1 MYMMRLHLK
10 RFAFLLSVILIF
22 QFSVGPASNNRLS
35 PRSTSAGEVDGTPQ
49 DRVPRPENVFGFKPG
64 TDYQLADYNQMVA
77 YYRKLDQASDRV
89 QVFDIGPTCQGRR
102 MILAVISSAENI
114 AQLEKYRQISEK
126 LARAEISAQEARE
139 LAHTGKAIVWIDGG
153 LHANEVGN
161 AQHSPELAYRLVM
174 DESPAMKSIRSNV
187 ILLQVPVLNPDGLDL
202 VVDWYKR
209 NLGTRYETSPLPEL
223 YHKYAGHD
231 NNRDWYMMTQ
241 PETRNASVLLY
252 QKWFPQIVLN
262 HHQTP
267 PFPARIF
274 IPPFTAPANPNI
286 PGRVLEEIDAV
297 GHAMAGRFKEEGK
310 AGVVSRMEFDNW
322 WNGGLRTTPC
332 FHNMIGMLA
341 ETALYGYATPFQYR
355 PDNLPRKFKNGLPAL
370 VPSADYPNPWL
381 GGEWKLS
388 DALDYMLTAS
398 LGVLDTAA
406 KQREH
411 FLYNIYQ
418 MGREAIEQG
427 KRQSPSAYVIGIDGQ
442 HDPSA
447 AVGMVEVLKLGG
459 LDIEQAEEAFQAVGQ
474 RFSKG
479 TYVIRTAQAFR
490 SYLVDL
496 MEPQK
501 YPEKLT
507 PDESEQ
513 PYDMTGWTLPMQMGV
528 KVVKV
533 TGDLTVATRVVQDVR
548 LPEVENFQAFRYY
561 LIDRRWNTSFTLV
574 NRLLKAGI
582 SVDVLPEPV
591 EVSGASLPAGS
602 FLVTADS
609 GELIHKLAAELRIP
623 LRGSDSLPA
632 GKTERLVRPR
642 LALYKSLA
650 ANQDE
655 GWIRWLLERFE
666 FSFESIREESVR
678 EGSLR
683 NRFDVII
690 IPSEGGKRLIEG
702 QSPTLVPP
710 QFAQGIGAEGLQ
722 HLKEFVTKGGVL
734 IASDAT
740 CQVPLDYFGLPLRNA
755 VRNLS
760 ESVFSCPGS
769 LVRLEV
775 DPSDPVGWGMDRE
788 VAACFVKSQAFEP
801 LPAGEGQAS
810 QMTSV
815 ARYADSGVLMSGW
828 MRGEEQLRGKSAV
841 GRARLGEGEIVLL
854 GFPAHFRGQPH
865 ATFKLLFNSIY
876 LGGLRE
882 PTTAY
887 SD

>member
-1 MYMMRLHLK
+1 MYMMRLHLR
-10 RFAFLLSVILIF
+10 RFALLLPVIFFL
-22 QFSVGPASNNRLS
+22 QFSVGPASTNRLS
-35 PRSTSAGEVDGTPQ
+35 ARSRSAGEVKSTSQ
-49 DRVPRPENVFGFKPG
+49 KRVPSPEDVFGFKPG
-64 TDYQLADYNQMVA
+64 ADYQLADYDQMVD

-89 QVFDIGPTCQGRR
+89 KVFDIGPTCEGRR

-114 AQLEKYRQISEK
+114 AQLENYRRISEK
-126 LARAEISAQEARE
+126 LAKAQVSEPEARE
-139 LAHTGKAIVWIDGG
+139 LARTGKAIVWIDGG
-153 LHANEVGN
+153 LHANEVGH
-161 AQHSPELAYRLVM
+161 AQHSPELAYRVVT
-174 DESPAMKSIRSNV
+174 DESPTMKTIRSNV
-187 ILLQVPVLNPDGLDL
+187 ILLQVPVLNPDGLDM

-223 YHKYAGHD
+223 WHKYAGHD

-274 IPPFTAPANPNI
+274 IPPFTSPVNPNI
-286 PGRVLEEIDAV
+286 PEQVLNGIDTV
-297 GHAMAGRFKEEGK
+297 GHAMANRFKDEGK
-310 AGVVSRMEFDNW
+310 TGVVSRMEFDTW
-322 WNGGLRTTPC
+322 WNGGMRTTPC

-341 ETALYGYATPFQYR
+341 ETALYGYATPFRYR
-355 PDNLPRKFKNGLPAL
+355 NDDLPRKFKNGLPAL
-370 VPSADYPNPWL
+370 LPSIDYPNPWL

-388 DALDYMLTAS
+388 NALDYMMTAS
-398 LGVLDTAA
+398 LGVLDIAA
-406 KQREH
+406 RQHDR
-411 FLYNIYQ
+411 FLYNIYE

-427 KRQSPSAYVIGIDGQ
+427 KRQSPSAYVIDVDGQ

-459 LDIEQAEEAFQAVGQ
+459 LEIEQTEQAFGAGGQ
-474 RFSKG
+474 HFPKG
-479 TYVIRTAQAFR
+479 TYVIPTAQAFR
-490 SYLVDL
+490 PYLVDL
-496 MEPQK
+496 MEAQK
-501 YPEKLT
+501 YPEGQ
-507 PDESEQ
+507 ESNESAQ
-513 PYDMTGWTLPMQMGV
+513 PYDMMGWTLPMQMGV
-528 KVVKV
+528 RVVKV
-533 TGDLTVATRVVQDVR
+533 DRALNVATRTVEEVK
-548 LPEVENFQAFRYY
+548 LPEVESFQAFRHY

-574 NRLLKAGI
+574 NRLLKAGVG
-582 SVDVLPEPV
+582 VDVLPEGV
-591 EVSGASLPAGS
+591 VVSGVALPPGS
-602 FLVTADS
+602 FMVSGDS
-609 GELIHKLAAELRIP
+609 GELVHKLAAELRIP
-623 LRGSDSLPA
+623 LRGSDSLP
-632 GKTERLVRPR
+632 GLRTERLVRPR
-642 LALYKSLA
+642 LALYKPSD

-655 GWIRWLLERFE
+655 GWIRWLLDQFE
-666 FSFESIREESVR
+666 FSFTSVREDSIRE
-678 EGSLR
+678 GNLR
-683 NRFDVII
+683 SRFDVII
-690 IPSEGGKRLIEG
+690 IPSDPGKRLIEG
-702 QSPTLVPP
+702 LSPALVPP
-710 QFAQGIGAEGLQ
+710 QFAQGIGADGLQ
-722 HLKEFVTKGGVL
+722 NLKDFVNQGGVL

-740 CQVPLDYFGLPLRNA
+740 CQVPLDYFGLPFRNA

-801 LPAGEGQAS
+801 VPSADGQSS

-828 MRGEEQLRGKSAV
+828 MRGEERLRGKAAV
-841 GRARLGEGEIVLL
+841 GRARMGQGEVVLL

-865 ATFKLLFNSIY
+865 GTFKLLFNSIY

-882 PTTAY
+882 PATAS

>member
-10 RFAFLLSVILIF
+10 RSVFLLFVIFVF
-22 QFSVGPASNNRLS
+22 QMSFGPASTS
-35 PRSTSAGEVDGTPQ
+35 RSSSRSSSVAQLGDAAR
-49 DRVPRPENVFGFKPG
+49 DRVPRPEDVFGFKPG
-64 TDYQLADYNQMVA
+64 ADYQLANYDQMLA
-77 YYRKLDQASDRV
+77 YYRKLDQASGRV
-89 QVFDIGPTCQGRR
+89 KVFDIGPTCEGRR
-102 MILAVISSAENI
+102 MILAIISSRQNM

-126 LARAEISAQEARE
+126 LARAEISPQEARE
-139 LAHTGKAIVWIDGG
+139 LARTGKAVVWVDGG

-161 AQHSPELAYRLVM
+161 AQHSPELAYRLVT
-174 DESPAMKSIRSNV
+174 DESPAVESIRRNV

-274 IPPFTAPANPNI
+274 IPPFTAPVNPNI
-286 PGRVLEEIDAV
+286 PESVLKGIDVV
-297 GHAMAGRFKEEGK
+297 GHAMAARFKEEGK
-310 AGVVSRMEFDNW
+310 AGVVSRIEFDNW

-332 FHNMIGMLA
+332 FHNMIGILA
-341 ETALYGYATPFQYR
+341 ETALYSYATPFRYR
-355 PDNLPRKFKNGLPAL
+355 PDSLPRRFKNGLPAL

-388 DALDYMLTAS
+388 DAVDYMLTAS
-398 LGVLDTAA
+398 LGVLDMAA
-406 KQREH
+406 RQREQ
-411 FLYNIYQ
+411 FLYDIYQ

-427 KRQSPSAYVIGIDGQ
+427 HRQSPSAYLIGIDGQ

-459 LDIEQAEEAFQAVGQ
+459 LDIEQADEAFRAGGHK
-474 RFSKG
+474 FSKG
-479 TYVIRTAQAFR
+479 TYVIRAAQAFR
-490 SYLVDL
+490 PYLVDL

-501 YPEKLT
+501 YPERLT
-507 PDESEQ
+507 PDETEQ

-528 KVVKV
+528 KFVGVD
-533 TGDLTVATRVVQDVR
+533 GDLAVATHAVWEVR
-548 LPEVENFQAFRYY
+548 LPEIENFQSFRYY

-574 NRLLKAGI
+574 NRLLKAGV
-582 SVDVLPEPV
+582 SLEVLPEAV
-591 EVSGASLPAGS
+591 EVSGTTLPAGS
-602 FLVTADS
+602 FLVTGDS
-609 GELIHKLAAELRIP
+609 GEIVHRLAAELRIP

-632 GKTERLVRPR
+632 VKVERLVPPR

-655 GWIRWLLERFE
+655 GWIRWLLDQFE
-666 FSFESIREESVR
+666 FSFTSIQEEAVR
-678 EGSLR
+678 EGNLR

-690 IPSEGGKRLIEG
+690 IPSEAGKRLIDG
-702 QSPTLVPP
+702 QSPSVVPP

-775 DPSDPVGWGMDRE
+775 NPSDPVGWGMDRE

-801 LPAGEGQAS
+801 LPSAEGQPS

-815 ARYADSGVLMSGW
+815 ARYADSRVLMSGW

-841 GRARLGEGEIVLL
+841 DRARLGQGEVVLL

-882 PTTAY
+882 PATAS